1 MAADLEKD
9 SNYIVRHRVP
19 VKSPGK
25 GRLLSFS
32 KKELAAVH
40 GLEDSGI

>member
-9 SNYIVRHRVP
+9 RNYIVRHSVTE
-19 VKSPGK
+19 KSAGV